1 MVFLRLALLF
11 EDGSYAISRRIRVLC
26 LVPMSRQCLVPMSGQ
41 CLVPMKQRTG
51 HVTACTF

>member
-11 EDGSYAISRRIRVLC
+11 EDGSYAISRSIRVLC

-41 CLVPMKQRTG
+41 CLVPMK
-51 HVTACTF
+51 